1 MPKQIYEVTW
11 RIKCLEFE
19 FVTNEWKVFDS
30 KAEALAYGYQWQ
42 NEANEGLAPCERAED
57 GYCYE
62 FTSAYPVDEVDGY
75 EILLLSKE
83 QGSGSTI

>member
-1 MPKQIYEVTW
+1 MPKQIYKVTW
-11 RIKCLEFE
+11 RIKCLDLE
-19 FVTNEWKVFDS
+19 FVTNQWKVFDS

-42 NEANEGLAPCERAED
+42 NEANEGLSPCERAED

-75 EILLLSKE
+75 EILLSSKE
-83 QGSGSTI
+83 RGSGSTL